1 MSQLELPPDTV
12 TAACVTCH
20 GALRLQARWTRH
32 RAGESRRDDIER
44 MAQEARWFAMALEKI
59 RPCPS
64 HGGIRLLAS
73 ELAEELRTVD
83 LFRDTRM
90 EC

>member
-1 MSQLELPPDTV
+1 MSQLDLAPNTV
-12 TAACVTCH
+12 TAVCTTCH
-20 GALRLQARWTRH
+20 GVLRLQARWTH
-32 RAGESRRDDIER
+32 FRAGESRREDVER
-44 MAQEARWFAMALEKI
+44 MAGEARWFAMALEKI

-73 ELAEELRTVD
+73 ELAQELEAVD